1 MRIFRNFYKKI
12 IFLLS
17 FKFLVAAD
25 ADFKAGIHG
34 PVNLTETARGCR
46 GPIGRADRSLVREFR
61 I

>member
-12 IFLLS
+12 IFILS
-17 FKFLVAAD
+17 LKFFVAAD

-34 PVNLTETARGCR
+34 PFNPTETARGCR
-46 GPIGRADRSLVREFR
+46 GPIGKADRTLVRVFL